1 MKLENLSIEEI
12 VAYINNE
19 LKLGRSMKDI
29 EINDFKVND
38 RVIVKRLNRKGYK
51 RVENKFVNSIT
62 KDIQRD
68 NNVIINKK
76 KNIDFNRKNGV
87 IQEYNN
93 DINESKL
100 LELIELLEPI
110 KSLIREHERYK
121 NIVEVNSVGLKP
133 KAVINVKQKLFK
145 IDINVL
151 EQWEEFVLNHK
162 EFKVQQL
169 ITLALEEFILKYS
182 SDSHTN
188 M

>member
-12 VAYINNE
+12 VDYINNE

-51 RVENKFVNSIT
+51 RVENKFVNSTT
-62 KDIQRD
+62 KDIQKD
-68 NNVIINKK
+68 NKVILNKK
-76 KNIDFNRKNGV
+76 KNIDFNRKTEV

-93 DINESKL
+93 DINEEKL
-100 LELIELLEPI
+100 LELIDLLEPI
-110 KSLIREHERYK
+110 KSLIEDYERNK
-121 NIVEVNSVGLKP
+121 NIIEVNSIELKP
-133 KAVINVKQKLFK
+133 KAITKVKQKLFK
-145 IDINVL
+145 IDVDIL

-169 ITLALEEFILKYS
+169 ISLALEEFIEKYK
-182 SDSHTN
+182 
-188 M
+188 

>member
-1 MKLENLSIEEI
+1 MKLENLSVEEI
-12 VAYINNE
+12 VDYINNE

-38 RVIVKRLNRKGYK
+38 RVMVKRLNRKGYK
-51 RVENKFVNSIT
+51 RVENKFVNNIT

-68 NNVIINKK
+68 NKVILNKK
-76 KNIDFNRKNGV
+76 KKINFNRKTEV

-93 DINESKL
+93 GINELKL

-110 KSLIREHERYK
+110 KSLIEDYERNK
-121 NIVEVNSVGLKP
+121 NIIEVNSVELKP
-133 KAVINVKQKLFK
+133 KAVIKVKQKLFK
-145 IDINVL
+145 IDVDIL

-169 ITLALEEFILKYS
+169 VSLALEEFIEKYK
-182 SDSHTN
+182 
-188 M
+188 